1 MPSFFDGKYLLV
13 IRTLPL
19 LASLLLAKG
28 LLWSF
33 GIHPLPIS
41 TLTSSLIA
49 ATVFLMGFLIS
60 GALPDYKEAEK
71 IPGEISASLDA
82 IGEEYEILRHTGAPP
97 AIVDA
102 ARAHLATTA
111 TMAHQWFH
119 REQRTKAMLGAIDQ
133 FGMHFAALLPATQA
147 NFIVRL
153 KQEQQTIRRAIIRA
167 DTIRDTSFSTRGRV
181 VVRTMILLICS
192 ILLFGDLGSLF
203 ASLLFTGASSF
214 LLLAVEALAHDLDD
228 PFHDSHGAGTDT
240 IGTNAL
246 HVVAE
251 KYHVRES
258 MPKKTSR
265 TAP

>member
-1 MPSFFDGKYLLV
+1 MSSFFDGKYLLI
-13 IRTLPL
+13 IRILPL
-19 LASLLLAKG
+19 LAGLLLAKG

-71 IPGEISASLDA
+71 IPGELSASLDA
-82 IGEEYEILRHTGAPP
+82 IGEEYETLRRAGASPT
-97 AIVDA
+97 IVDA
-102 ARAHLATTA
+102 ARAHLASTA

-119 REQRTKAMLGAIDQ
+119 REQRTKGMLEAVDT
-133 FGMHFAALLPATQA
+133 FGIHFAALLPATQA

-153 KQEQQTIRRAIIRA
+153 KQEQQNIRRSIIRA

-181 VVRTMILLICS
+181 VARTMILLICC

-214 LLLAVEALAHDLDD
+214 LLLAVEALAHDLDN
-228 PFHDSHGAGTDT
+228 PFHDNHGAGTDT

-251 KYHVRES
+251 KYRARKQQS
-258 MPKKTSR
+258 KKTSR
-265 TAP
+265 TTS